1 MNKKTKNFELKYD
14 TNIAIVGSPYYKS
27 IYDNLL
33 DGTLKE
39 LSSHSSI
46 NVEILNVEGALEIPT
61 AISLVKRDFDGFIA
75 LGCIIRGKTSHYDI
89 VAENSAQALSQLGL
103 EGICIGNG
111 ILTVNSIE
119 QALERSDPKLKNK
132 GKDVAKALISLL
144 LIKQNYNSNK

>member
-1 MNKKTKNFELKYD
+1 MNKKTKNFELKNN

-33 DGTLKE
+33 DGTLSE
-39 LSSHSSI
+39 LSSHNI
-46 NVEILNVEGALEIPT
+46 NVEILIVEGALEIPT

-75 LGCIIRGKTSHYDI
+75 LGCIIRGETSHYDI

-111 ILTVNSIE
+111 ILTVNNIE
-119 QALERSDPKLKNK
+119 QAIERSDPKLKNK
-132 GKDVAKALISLL
+132 GKDAAKALISLL
-144 LIKQNYNSNK
+144 VIKQRYDTHS

>member
-1 MNKKTKNFELKYD
+1 MNKKTKNFELKNN

-33 DGTLKE
+33 KGTLSE
-39 LSSHSSI
+39 LSSHNI
-46 NVEILNVEGALEIPT
+46 NVEILIVEGALEIPT

-119 QALERSDPKLKNK
+119 QAIERSDPKLKNK

>member
-1 MNKKTKNFELKYD
+1 MNKKIKNLKLEYD
-14 TNIAIVGSPYYKS
+14 TKVAIVGSPYYKS

-33 DGTLKE
+33 NGTLSE
-39 LSSHSSI
+39 LSDHNI

-61 AISLVKRDFDGFIA
+61 AISLTKKKFDGFIA
-75 LGCIIRGKTSHYDI
+75 LGCIIRGETSHYDI

-103 EGICIGNG
+103 EGVCIGNG

-119 QALERSDPKLKNK
+119 QAIERSDPKLKNK

-144 LIKQNYNSNK
+144 VIKQNYNSNK

>member
-1 MNKKTKNFELKYD
+1 MNKKTKNFELTFD
-14 TNIAIVGSPYYKS
+14 TSIAIVGSPYYRS

-46 NVEILNVEGALEIPT
+46 NAEILNVEGALEIPT

-89 VAENSAQALSQLGL
+89 VAQNSAQALSQLGL

-119 QALERSDPKLKNK
+119 QAIERSDPKLKNK
-132 GKDVAKALISLL
+132 GKDVVKALISLL

>member
-1 MNKKTKNFELKYD
+1 MNKKAKNFELKYD

-89 VAENSAQALSQLGL
+89 VAQNSAQALSQLGL

-119 QALERSDPKLKNK
+119 QAIERSDPKLKNK

>member
-1 MNKKTKNFELKYD
+1 MNENIKNFNLKYD

-33 DGTLKE
+33 NGTLRE
-39 LSSHSSI
+39 LSNHNI

-61 AISLVKRDFDGFIA
+61 AISLIKKDFEGFIA
-75 LGCIIRGKTSHYDI
+75 LGCIIRGETSHYDI
-89 VAENSAQALSQLGL
+89 VAENSAQGLSKLGL
-103 EGICIGNG
+103 DGICISNG
-111 ILTVNSIE
+111 ILTVNSME
-119 QALERSDPKLKNK
+119 QAIERSDPKLKNK